1 MQAGSVGLIE
11 NKFSIIGVEFEISIE
26 YLFEVNKKQM
36 GILLSIL
43 QKILSKTVIL
53 KTPVC
58 SIGYL
63 SYGCELNWPNDVY
76 SVRKEDL
83 GQKPEEYYNLI
94 TNKREWESI
103 KWEKVHM

>member
-1 MQAGSVGLIE
+1 
-11 NKFSIIGVEFEISIE
+11 
-26 YLFEVNKKQM
+26 M

-63 SYGCELNWPNDVY
+63 SYGRELNWLNDVY

-94 TNKREWESI
+94 TSKKGPREY
-103 KWEKVHM
+103 KVRKSTYVV